1 MGTPDKDADRII
13 GIDLGMTSLI
23 TAYVPG
29 PGQAP
34 KVIPAEKN
42 LPTLAAVVALK
53 DGNRPVVGRAAH
65 DMLTTNPAQT
75 ITGIKRLL
83 GRKAKSQAVRDLDAR
98 VGFDITEGK
107 NGEAVVKV
115 GDKELR
121 IPELAGI
128 LLDQSR
134 RFAEKFL
141 GEPIR
146 QAVIAVP
153 AYFNDVQKA
162 AVKEAG
168 ELAGLKVRK
177 LVHEPTAV
185 ALAYGYNKGGDA
197 RVVIVDMGGIR
208 LDVSVMEIAGN
219 VFDVVAT
226 GGDPYLGGS
235 NIDAK
240 IAEWILT
247 NIKKKHG
254 KDLSQ
259 EPRLL
264 QKVRTAAEQAKREL
278 ARCKAV
284 DLQIPLS
291 VGSKETKAKVGNL
304 RLHLSTVEEL
314 ADDIVR
320 RTLETIRRTL
330 AERNLKV
337 TDIDDVILVG
347 GATRMPLLKTR
358 VEALFG
364 KEARQSIPPEEVVA
378 LGAALLADSLRKE
391 KQVQVDV
398 VESAVGIA
406 LADGRF
412 MRIIDKD
419 SKLPITRRVMIPT
432 VRDNQKAL
440 ELDLFEGD
448 AEDILDVEYLGT
460 VVYREIAEAKAG
472 EAKVIVD
479 MALDQD
485 RVLRI
490 SSPEPGRDKEVFEFR
505 CEGHKSRKESQ
516 KQRPVFGIA
525 QGVPTGG

>member
-1 MGTPDKDADRII
+1 
-13 GIDLGMTSLI
+13 
-23 TAYVPG
+23 
-29 PGQAP
+29 
-34 KVIPAEKN
+34 
-42 LPTLAAVVALK
+42 
-53 DGNRPVVGRAAH
+53 
-65 DMLTTNPAQT
+65 
-75 ITGIKRLL
+75 
-83 GRKAKSQAVRDLDAR
+83 
-98 VGFDITEGK
+98 
-107 NGEAVVKV
+107 
-115 GDKELR
+115 
-121 IPELAGI
+121 
-128 LLDQSR
+128 
-134 RFAEKFL
+134 
-141 GEPIR
+141 
-146 QAVIAVP
+146 VIAVP

-235 NIDAK
+235 EHRRARSPSGSC
-240 IAEWILT
+240 T
-247 NIKKKHG
+247 NMQEKTRQG
-254 KDLSQ
+254 PLSD

-291 VGSKETKAKVGNL
+291 VGTRRPRPRSRNL
-304 RLHLSTVEEL
+304 RLHLATVEEL
-314 ADDIVR
+314 AR
-320 RTLETIRRTL
+320 RRSCTRVLETIRRTL

-460 VVYREIAEAKAG
+460 VVYREIGEAKAG

-505 CEGHKSRKESQ
+505 CEGHKSRKEPN